1 MGGVAISPSAE
12 VLDVNGYPILGLF
25 GAGEVTG
32 VSSCFFFVFFFEFFY
47 DFKMK
52 VFFFHI
58 LIRIFIK
65 YAFIQYNREFM
76 EITDSLE
83 TLYSSVSYLEEL
95 LESELLKFV

>member
-52 VFFFHI
+52 VFFFFF
-58 LIRIFIK
+58 FI
-65 YAFIQYNREFM
+65 YLFEYLLN
-76 EITDSLE
+76 
-83 TLYSSVSYLEEL
+83 TLLFNTTGSSW
-95 LESELLKFV
+95 K